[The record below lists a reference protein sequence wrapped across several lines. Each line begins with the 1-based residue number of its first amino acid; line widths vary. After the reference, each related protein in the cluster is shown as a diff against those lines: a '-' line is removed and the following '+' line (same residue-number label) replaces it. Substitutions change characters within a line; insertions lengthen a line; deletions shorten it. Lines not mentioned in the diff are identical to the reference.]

1 MLWKWDL
8 DELDETPWDG
18 IKIYNVSQHYTKH
31 FTLSSLEH
39 KHFSLSGKRNDLDM
53 MTFRYRIREFDNN
66 FINEEKNWIV
76 IQMVQLQ
83 EERSQRETQFI
94 EENLQAPAS
103 KVSSQYCVS
112 LISDSQPVFW

>member
-1 MLWKWDL
+1 MK
-8 DELDETPWDG
+8 TC
-18 IKIYNVSQHYTKH
+18 
-31 FTLSSLEH
+31 
-39 KHFSLSGKRNDLDM
+39 
-53 MTFRYRIREFDNN
+53 RYRIREFDNN

-83 EERSQRETQFI
+83 QEERSQRETQFI
-94 EENLQAPAS
+94 EENLQALAS